1 MVLTSLPYRIAL
13 FNALSQN
20 VLYQGQKIGV
30 FLDYV
35 AETTTDKVAIL
46 SLGNTKIEAYIIL
59 LNQTSNEAQSNKC
72 NRTNNDSI
80 QIQINTIWPA
90 SKGGSKIAEEIANI
104 VLGLLFGDSVKNT
117 NLTIPNMDI
126 WKSELVSSRNM
137 NYDTASNRAWVC
149 QLVLESYISQY

>member
-1 MVLTSLPYRIAL
+1 MILTSLPYRTAVFSAL
-13 FNALSQN
+13 KGNVKYQN
-20 VLYQGQKIGV
+20 KNVGV
-30 FLDYV
+30 FEEYFMP
-35 AETTTDKVAIL
+35 TTGNDKAIL
-46 SLGNTKIEAYIIL
+46 TGNVEAYIIL

-80 QIQINTIWPA
+80 QIQINTVWPA

-117 NLTIPNMDI
+117 DLTIPNMDI
-126 WKSELVSSRNM
+126 WKSELLSSRNM
-137 NYDTASNRAWVC
+137 NYDGTSSRTWVC

>member
-1 MVLTSLPYRIAL
+1 MILTSLPYRTAVFEAIKG
-13 FNALSQN
+13 NVTYQN
-20 VLYQGQKIGV
+20 KNIGV
-30 FLDYV
+30 FEEYYMP
-35 AETTTDKVAIL
+35 TNGNDKAIL
-46 SLGNTKIEAYIIL
+46 TGNVEAYIIL

-80 QIQINTIWPA
+80 QIQINTVWPA

-117 NLTIPNMDI
+117 DLTIPNMDI
-126 WKSELVSSRNM
+126 WKSDLVLSRNINYDGVSSR
-137 NYDTASNRAWVC
+137 TWIC